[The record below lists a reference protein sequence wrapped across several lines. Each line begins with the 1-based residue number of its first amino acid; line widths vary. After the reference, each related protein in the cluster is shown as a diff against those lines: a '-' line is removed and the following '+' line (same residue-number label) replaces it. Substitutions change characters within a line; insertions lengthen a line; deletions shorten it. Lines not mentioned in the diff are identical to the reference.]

1 MTTTWLLITNGHV
14 MGIFFFLSVVEVK
27 DIKVTLDK
35 YLRDS
40 EKKNAL

>member
-1 MTTTWLLITNGHV
+1 

-40 EKKNAL
+40 EKRTPYNNVFASSGVDA